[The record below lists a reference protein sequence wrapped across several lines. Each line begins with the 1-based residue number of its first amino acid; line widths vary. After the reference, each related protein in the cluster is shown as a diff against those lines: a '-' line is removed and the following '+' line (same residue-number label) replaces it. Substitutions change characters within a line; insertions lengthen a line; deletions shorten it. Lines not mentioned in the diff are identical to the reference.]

1 MVGYRGDSAS
11 KNVVNGDMYNES
23 VRSLLPGL
31 SQLILH
37 RAGKNGI
44 KCFFCGMLYI
54 GRVRERGERERER
67 ESERYR

>member
-31 SQLILH
+31 SQLIG
-37 RAGKNGI
+37 REKMEFNVFFVE
-44 KCFFCGMLYI
+44 CFILGGLERE
-54 GRVRERGERERER
+54 GREKERER